1 MSAALSWLGPW
12 CWQYLSVYLYKG
24 IWIQFCEIFCNY
36 TFIIIY
42 FQSCQKKKI
51 IHNNRWIF
59 QCLVYKHMIY
69 ESRFNLVCSNVSYK
83 PLNLELFGPDI
94 FFFYKESSCTVIFQ
108 KSISK
113 IHCLYYSEFKVFTI
127 VYWCMLT
134 LVFYWYLDFSS
145 DSNFLFC
152 PNEFRH

>member
-12 CWQYLSVYLYKG
+12 CWQYLSVYLYQG

-51 IHNNRWIF
+51 KNNNRWIF
-59 QCLVYKHMIY
+59 QCLVYKHVIY
-69 ESRFNLVCSNVSYK
+69 ESRFNLVCSNLSYK
-83 PLNLELFGPDI
+83 PLNLNLFGPDI
-94 FFFYKESSCTVIFQ
+94 FFFYKESSWTVIFQ

-113 IHCLYYSEFKVFTI
+113 IHCLYHSEFKVFTN
-127 VYWCMLT
+127 VYWCILT
-134 LVFYWYLDFSS
+134 LVFHWYLDSSS

-152 PNEFRH
+152 PSEFRH